1 MRILAVDTASK
12 VAGAALIEGPRI
24 LAESWLNTGKT
35 HSQRFLPMVQDLLKN
50 ADVSLQEV
58 DGFAVTVGP
67 GSFTGLRIGIAT
79 VKGFYQAVKKPIAC
93 VVTLDALARNLLGT
107 GGLICPIMDARKNEV
122 YSALYREQ
130 DQKLVRITS
139 YRAVNPDILLK
150 ELAALREKVFFV
162 GDGVSIFREKIEQEL
177 ETLAFYAPPASCLLR
192 PAQVALDGLEKFQ
205 EGNTTVGGFEIR
217 PLYLRPSEAEVKW
230 NRLHGGG

>member
-12 VAGAALIEGPRI
+12 VAGAALIDGPKV

-50 ADVSLQEV
+50 ADASLQEI

-79 VKGFYQAVKKPIAC
+79 VKGFYQAVKKPVAC
-93 VVTLDALARNLLGT
+93 VVTLDALSRNLLGT

-130 DQKLVRITS
+130 NQKPVRITP
-139 YRAVNPDILLK
+139 YRAVNPGQLLK
-150 ELAALREKVFFV
+150 ELAAFKEKVFFA
-162 GDGVSIFREKIEQEL
+162 GDGVPIFREQIDQEL
-177 ETLAFYAPPASCLLR
+177 GAQAFYAPTASCLIR
-192 PAQVALDGLEKFQ
+192 PAQVALAGLEKFL
-205 EGNTTVGGFEIR
+205 EGNTAGGFEIQ

-230 NRLHGGG
+230 NRLHGG